1 MTNFENYVCVCF
13 LCLCRDWFCGLTWQ
27 KLYIW
32 EVLKC
37 TFAYDMVWLSLG
49 DPLWLT
55 WCWNPITNFCAVVSV
70 NVGPWSAQWS
80 VLLSGPGLCSGQC
93 CCQAL
98 VCAVVIV
105 AVRPWSAQWSVLLS
119 GPGLCS
125 GQCYC
130 WAFWWLC
137 PGIWAR
143 VVMLEIGYMSEL
155 AQWCNLSWTQSYS
168 CRTCSRAVFGHATSW
183 PSGATWAGPSLTA
196 IVGLCVGMPQAGP
209 VVQLE
214 LDPVLQLL
222 DL

>member
-1 MTNFENYVCVCF
+1 MCSFNRWNTEMTNFENYVCVCF
-13 LCLCRDWFCGLTWQ
+13 VLCLCRDWFCGLTWQ

-98 VCAVVIV
+98 VCAVVSV
-105 AVRPWSAQWSVLLS
+105 AVRPWSVQWSLLLS
-119 GPGLCS
+119 GPDLRS
-125 GQCYC
+125 GQCC
-130 WAFWWLC
+130 CQDLVCA
-137 PGIWAR
+137 
-143 VVMLEIGYMSEL
+143 VVSVTVG
-155 AQWCNLSWTQSYS
+155 
-168 CRTCSRAVFGHATSW
+168 
-183 PSGATWAGPSLTA
+183 PSGGY
-196 IVGLCVGMPQAGP
+196 V
-209 VVQLE
+209 LE
-214 LDPVLQLL
+214 FGQES
-222 DL
+222 